1 MYSTSNVTQQT
12 GMVVLL
18 VHRHDARVLS
28 RPFRSFLLTEFVE
41 FGRSSAEER
50 RAAVGSERDGAWSG
64 DATRLRRHCVFRLH
78 VRIAHEVG
86 DARQQR
92 AESNKTKQC
101 FHNM

>member
-1 MYSTSNVTQQT
+1 MYSTSNVKQQT
-12 GMVVLL
+12 GMVRL
-18 VHRHDARVLS
+18 VHRHDACVFR

-50 RAAVGSERDGAWSG
+50 RAAVGSERDGAWRG

-92 AESNKTKQC
+92 AERNK
-101 FHNM
+101 